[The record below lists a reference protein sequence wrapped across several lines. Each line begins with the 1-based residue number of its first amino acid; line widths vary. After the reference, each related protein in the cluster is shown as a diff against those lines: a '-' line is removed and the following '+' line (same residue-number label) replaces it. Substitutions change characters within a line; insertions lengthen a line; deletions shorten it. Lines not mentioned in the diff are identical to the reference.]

1 MGNFT
6 SFIKS
11 VVKACPYT
19 LLGKKCI
26 NAVKPDSA
34 KQKAPSPKTISL
46 SKNIKTGRNIVLI
59 GVFCPFLWFAI
70 ISGASKDF
78 IILNAIH
85 SGFVAAIG
93 LLVMF
98 VNYLRLH
105 YYKQKVKKC

>member
-1 MGNFT
+1 MGNIT

-19 LLGKKCI
+19 LLGKKCV
-26 NAVKPDSA
+26 NVVKPNSA
-34 KQKAPSPKTISL
+34 KQKASSSKAISL

-59 GVFCPFLWFAI
+59 GVFCPFFWFAI
-70 ISGASKDF
+70 LSGASKDF

-85 SGFVAAIG
+85 SGFVAVFG
-93 LLVMF
+93 LLVML

-105 YYKQKVKKC
+105 FYKQRIKRY